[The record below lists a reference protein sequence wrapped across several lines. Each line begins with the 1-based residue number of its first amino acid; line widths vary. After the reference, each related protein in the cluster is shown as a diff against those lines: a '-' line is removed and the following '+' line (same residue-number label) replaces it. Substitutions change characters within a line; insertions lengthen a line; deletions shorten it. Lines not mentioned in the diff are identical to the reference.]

1 MARRLLATLLGR
13 DAAED
18 EHLVEYALILVLIVV
33 LAALSLVF
41 LGDAVADLVSLIG
54 GQVDQGALQD

>member
-1 MARRLLATLLGR
+1 
-13 DAAED
+13 
-18 EHLVEYALILVLIVV
+18 V